1 MKDNTQQQIAM
12 QVSRNT
18 IIGNILLFLLKL
30 YAGIVSRSGAMI
42 SDAVHTASDIIST
55 IIVMIGI
62 KLSVK
67 KADKKHPYG
76 HERLECLAAILLAGL
91 LCATGVGI
99 GYTGILKIMQQNFE
113 FSSAPATLALIAAI
127 ISLIVKEGM
136 YWYTRFAAKKI
147 NSGALMADAWHHR
160 SDALSSIGSFI
171 GILGSMLGF
180 PILDPLASLVI
191 CAFIIKASID
201 IFIDSARK
209 LTDEACDE
217 ETERKIHSLIL
228 EQEGVLEIDT
238 LKTRKFGNKFYIDVE
253 IRVPSDSS
261 LKEAH
266 SIAQNVHDTLEAM
279 LPDVKHCM
287 VHVNP

>member
-1 MKDNTQQQIAM
+1 MKDNTHQQIAM